1 MTDTTSTPV
10 ASPPTGSAED
20 SAAGYPRP
28 FVLRRYLDVSGVSGT
43 GDVAEGVQWSDGTVS
58 LRWPGDDPS
67 VTFWQNGVSSVE
79 AVHGHG
85 GATEVVFLAPEPT
98 TGPSAPLA
106 TARASTRSATSPRLG
121 RR

>member
-1 MTDTTSTPV
+1 MT
-10 ASPPTGSAED
+10 AELP
-20 SAAGYPRP
+20 AAEVGGRPRP

-85 GATEVVFLAPEPT
+85 GATEVVFLVPEPAT
-98 TGPSAPLA
+98 RPTITPADAQPSVRPGVL
-106 TARASTRSATSPRLG
+106 RRSEG

>member
-1 MTDTTSTPV
+1 MTDATSTP
-10 ASPPTGSAED
+10 ADSSPARSAGS

-67 VTFWQNGVSSVE
+67 ITFWQNGVSSVE

-85 GATEVVFLAPEPT
+85 GATEVVFLIPET
-98 TGPSAPLA
+98 TTRPAAPLA
-106 TARASTRSATSPRLG
+106 TGRTSTRSATSRRLG